1 MILAE
6 NLIFSKKN
14 GFFRRLRPFLALG
27 PISSQKMFFSGAC
40 GYVSSSEPL
49 LLMPGYPEVPGYK
62 LIARLRLKFPVAR
75 LVEKARLPG

>member
-6 NLIFSKKN
+6 NLIFSQKI

-27 PISSQKMFFSGAC
+27 PILSQKMDFSGAC

-49 LLMPGYPEVPGYK
+49 LLMPGYPEG
-62 LIARLRLKFPVAR
+62 ARLQKNCPVTLKYPVAR
-75 LVEKARLPG
+75 LV